1 MRGSSPVFEHKT
13 KEKIMYNKPNE
24 QMELE
29 FDRNVI
35 RAIAPRKRR
44 RVPQAGWWFEQIRK
58 MVDVNPPAIPRPVQG
73 RLQFAPTR

>member
-1 MRGSSPVFEHKT
+1 
-13 KEKIMYNKPNE
+13 MYNKSNK

-29 FDRNVI
+29 FDRNTI

-58 MVDVNPPAIPRPVQG
+58 MIDVKVPPVLRPVQG
-73 RLQFAPTR
+73 RLRFISTR